1 MSSAPSRARRLVWV
15 VGILALVWL
24 AVSELGMTSDDGGT
38 AKPPTTSTSTTERLT
53 VTDLKDG
60 DSFEA
65 SDGREYRLGML
76 NTPEPDER
84 CFDEA
89 EAFTR
94 DFLAGGFTA
103 DAYDEDD
110 YGRVVAE
117 VLDGEGRSLNVALA
131 RSGLADDRYLD
142 PFRGDH
148 PDLANRLD
156 DAFASAKKPA
166 CR

>member
-1 MSSAPSRARRLVWV
+1 MRSVSSRTTRLVWV
-15 VGILALVWL
+15 VGVLVVGWL
-24 AVSELGMTSDDGGT
+24 VASELGVTSDVDDT
-38 AKPPTTSTSTTERLT
+38 AAPSSTTGRLT

-65 SDGREYRLGML
+65 SDGREYRLGMV

-94 DFLAGGFTA
+94 DFLAGGFRA
-103 DAYDEDD
+103 RAYDEDG

-131 RSGLADDRYLD
+131 RSGLADDRFLD
-142 PFRGDH
+142 PFRDDD
-148 PDLANRLD
+148 PDLADRLD
-156 DAFASAKKPA
+156 DAFANARTPA

>member
-1 MSSAPSRARRLVWV
+1 MVWA
-15 VGILALVWL
+15 VGILALVWF
-24 AVSELGMTSDDGGT
+24 AVSELDERSDDSDT
-38 AKPPTTSTSTTERLT
+38 AITTTTGRLT

-65 SDGREYRLGML
+65 SDGREYRLGMV

-117 VLDGEGRSLNVALA
+117 VLDGEGQSLNIALA

-148 PDLANRLD
+148 PDLADRLD
-156 DAFASAKKPA
+156 DAFATAKTPA

>member
-15 VGILALVWL
+15 VGILALAWL
-24 AVSELGMTSDDGGT
+24 GVSELGMTSDDGGT
-38 AKPPTTSTSTTERLT
+38 AAPATTTTTGRLT

-65 SDGREYRLGML
+65 SDGREYRLGMV

-117 VLDGEGRSLNVALA
+117 VLDDEGRSLNVALA

-142 PFRGDH
+142 PFRDDH
-148 PDLANRLD
+148 PDLADRLD
-156 DAFASAKKPA
+156 DAFASAQTPA

>member
-1 MSSAPSRARRLVWV
+1 MSSAPSRARRLVWA
-15 VGILALVWL
+15 VGILALVWF
-24 AVSELGMTSDDGGT
+24 AVSELDERSDDSDT
-38 AKPPTTSTSTTERLT
+38 AASAITTMTGRLT

-65 SDGREYRLGML
+65 SDGREYRLGMV

-117 VLDGEGRSLNVALA
+117 VLDREGRSLNVALA

-148 PDLANRLD
+148 PDLADRLD
-156 DAFASAKKPA
+156 DAFATAKKPT